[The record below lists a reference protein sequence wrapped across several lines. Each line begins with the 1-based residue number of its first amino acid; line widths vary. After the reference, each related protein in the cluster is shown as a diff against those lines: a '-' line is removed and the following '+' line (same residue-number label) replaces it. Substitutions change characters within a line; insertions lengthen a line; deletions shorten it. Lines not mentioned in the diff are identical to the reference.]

1 MLFNTNIDRIQLVET
16 ELLIHVNSMYQKKI
30 PLNEIKK
37 VFVTVNKIPVIY
49 EIAYIVAGGIF
60 IGFNFSFYPIGFYFW
75 LVSGIYL
82 LGEFIVHNYKSC
94 TLNVELPNERVQ
106 FRYIPYELK
115 YQLVQKINEI
125 KFRIS

>member
-16 ELLIHVNSMYQKKI
+16 ELLIHVNSMNQKKI

>member
-16 ELLIHVNSMYQKKI
+16 ELLIHVNSMNQKKI

-37 VFVTVNKIPVIY
+37 VFVTVKKIPVIY
-49 EIAYIVAGGIF
+49 EIAYIVSGGIF
-60 IGFNFSFYPIGFYFW
+60 IGFYFSFYPLGFFFW

-94 TLNVELPNERVQ
+94 TLNVELQNEKVQ
-106 FRYIPYELK
+106 FRHIPYELK
-115 YQLVQKINEI
+115 YQLVNKINEI
-125 KFRIS
+125 KGCIS

>member
-16 ELLIHVNSMYQKKI
+16 ELLIHVNSMNQKKI

-94 TLNVELPNERVQ
+94 TLNVELQNEKVQ
-106 FRYIPYELK
+106 FRFIPYELK

>member
-1 MLFNTNIDRIQLVET
+1 MLFNKNIDRIQLVET

-115 YQLVQKINEI
+115 YQLVNKINEI
-125 KFRIS
+125 KVHI

>member
-37 VFVTVNKIPVIY
+37 VFVTINKIPVIY

-94 TLNVELPNERVQ
+94 TLNVELQNEKVQ

>member
-16 ELLIHVNSMYQKKI
+16 ELLIHVNSMNQKKI

-94 TLNVELPNERVQ
+94 TLNVELQNEKVQ

>member
-16 ELLIHVNSMYQKKI
+16 ELLIHVNSMNQKKI

-37 VFVTVNKIPVIY
+37 VFVTVKKIPVIY

-60 IGFNFSFYPIGFYFW
+60 IGLNFSFYPIGFYFW

>member
-94 TLNVELPNERVQ
+94 TLNVELQNEKVQ
-106 FRYIPYELK
+106 FRFIPYELK

>member
-82 LGEFIVHNYKSC
+82 LGELIVHNYKSC
-94 TLNVELPNERVQ
+94 TLNVELQNEKVQ

>member
-1 MLFNTNIDRIQLVET
+1 MLFNKNIDRIQLVET

>member
-1 MLFNTNIDRIQLVET
+1 MLFNTNIDRIKLVET
-16 ELLIHVNSMYQKKI
+16 ELLIHVNSMNQKKI

-37 VFVTVNKIPVIY
+37 VFVTVKKIPVIY

-94 TLNVELPNERVQ
+94 TLNVELQNEKVQ
-106 FRYIPYELK
+106 IRFIPYELK
-115 YQLVQKINEI
+115 YQLVHKINEI
-125 KFRIS
+125 KFRIR